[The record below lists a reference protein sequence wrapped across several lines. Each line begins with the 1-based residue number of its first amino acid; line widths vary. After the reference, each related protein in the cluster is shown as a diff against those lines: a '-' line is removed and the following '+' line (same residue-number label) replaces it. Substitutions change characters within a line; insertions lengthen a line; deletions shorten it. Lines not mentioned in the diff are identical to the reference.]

1 MSLSLRVQIFQ
12 GGSGD
17 TACALRVQPA
27 GAKAQAC
34 RLGARHRA
42 TLKSV
47 PSSVVVVASRPAGGL
62 QAGGERARWKGLLLN
77 PFPVGFKSF

>member
-1 MSLSLRVQIFQ
+1 MSLSSRVQIFQ
-12 GGSGD
+12 GGAGN
-17 TACALRVQPA
+17 TACGLRVQPA

-62 QAGGERARWKGLLLN
+62 QAGEGARWKGLLLN